1 MQGLFQFLTYA
12 TYFYYV
18 RHEQTFLLVV
28 TQGLHRDLNN
38 LGKRSNFQLCFS
50 THYRTIDLPASAKSR
65 HALRDESRDF

>member
-28 TQGLHRDLNN
+28 TQGLHRDLHH
-38 LGKRSNFQLCFS
+38 LGNAPIFNFVFLLIIVRLICQLVQS
-50 THYRTIDLPASAKSR
+50 
-65 HALRDESRDF
+65 

>member
-28 TQGLHRDLNN
+28 TQGLHRDLHH
-38 LGKRSNFQLCFS
+38 LGKLSNF
-50 THYRTIDLPASAKSR
+50 
-65 HALRDESRDF
+65 

>member
-28 TQGLHRDLNN
+28 TQGLHRDLHH
-38 LGKRSNFQLCFS
+38 LGKRSIFNFVFLLIIVRLIC
-50 THYRTIDLPASAKSR
+50 
-65 HALRDESRDF
+65 